1 MRGFKLMG
9 LPHSQVVLSA
19 NRTPLL
25 PSTQRALRSVYHQPH
40 RQSPKGVTR
49 VDSRQ
54 SRLVN
59 TYAAVFTNVH
69 STCPCAGG
77 AFGCGFLLSRSMRS
91 RYLRLPVSTGLM
103 VSVRRTHLFFQ

>member
-1 MRGFKLMG
+1 MG

-25 PSTQRALRSVYHQPH
+25 PSTQRALRSVYQPH

-59 TYAAVFTNVH
+59 TYAVVFTNSFGSFDEQKWH
-69 STCPCAGG
+69 PEDSPLAGLHCN
-77 AFGCGFLLSRSMRS
+77 A
-91 RYLRLPVSTGLM
+91 V
-103 VSVRRTHLFFQ
+103 